1 MSSSGVSSTA
11 RKREGWNFKCAL
23 TFRYNQ
29 APPAIAYIHCY
40 KIVLMFYNVSVLY
53 DVADFYHKS

>member
-1 MSSSGVSSTA
+1 MASGGVSSTA

-29 APPAIAYIHCY
+29 APPAIAHIYCC
-40 KIVLMFYNVSVLY
+40 KIVLMNR
-53 DVADFYHKS
+53 A

>member
-23 TFRYNQ
+23 TFRYTK
-29 APPAIAYIHCY
+29 PRPLLLIYIV
-40 KIVLMFYNVSVLY
+40 I
-53 DVADFYHKS
+53 KSF